1 MSKFNGTS
9 EEINEI
15 KGFFF
20 LGGVGGFLKAFDFD

>member
-15 KGFFF
+15 KGVFFGW
-20 LGGVGGFLKAFDFD
+20 GGRVLKSI